1 MITERQALYRH
12 PPINATSVPMRR
24 ILAVLLATVLI
35 AIPLNFTIENEEP
48 DPPFGP
54 ILMPPNPEVY
64 GSTPAPEFREYPRTR
79 GTRSVG
85 TEEIIVILVEFT
97 DVSHQAS
104 NTQVKFQSL
113 MFSTTP
119 GVSSLH
125 NYYDEVSYG
134 QLSVVG
140 NSTAWYTVPNPMS
153 EYGADS
159 LSGTDDANGAVY
171 RLVTDAVL
179 LADADIDFSEYDND
193 GDGIVDHLAVV
204 HSGQGQESSVN
215 TNAIWSHRW
224 AVVDADM
231 SAPGNQELMV
241 DGVQVYWYTM
251 QSEFSPMGVFAHE
264 FGHDL
269 GLIDLYD
276 TEDDSEGIGP
286 WGLMGGGA
294 WLGSPAGS
302 EPAHPCAWS
311 KIELGWVTPFE
322 VLTPL
327 VAENI
332 PQVETSGVIYKL
344 PIADTPAGEEYFLI
358 ENRQRVG
365 FDSALPG
372 SGLLIWH
379 VDESVDSN
387 DDQFHRR
394 VDLEEA
400 DEVNGEDPT
409 QATDPWFDSEE
420 GFTPTS
426 IPDSGTYAN
435 ARSGWKVRNIST
447 SNTTMTADITREVEN
462 DLAVTAVSSKTIVEV
477 GETLTIRATIEN
489 KGTNNRTDFNVTLTV
504 YNGSYEPQSELFN
517 NTITVSSLLSRAVTN
532 LTWMYTPSD
541 IGKILFEVLADPS
554 DDEIPENN
562 DRIVHST
569 VSTVYFFDDVESG
582 NTIWET
588 NSAGEV
594 YRWEIVDDATTG
606 GGSYSTTHSW
616 KLGFFGDGGGTLPT
630 QRLYLQTANISVP
643 GSDTVYLSF
652 FHKYFLGER
661 QGFAISK
668 TDRSNVLISVDG
680 GAWMILETFE
690 FSQNTWELSNYPIS
704 SYISPAGSDVR
715 VRFDIYV
722 RVLPKS
728 GGWWIDDIALMTSPP
743 QEGLVL
749 RIYEDTDSVNPGG
762 YAGFLLKL
770 TNVGDTTDTFRFGID
785 VLITGWSA
793 YLSQNA
799 SDVQPVG
806 NFEMSLGR
814 DEEAILFLTIQT
826 AEDTPRGTEHIAT
839 LTAASM
845 RDTRKEDAV
854 AFTTVI
860 RQDPLFELLMKA
872 LYYGI
877 IFLIVLVVVA
887 VIVNALRQ
895 HKNKPKYPGY

>member
-1 MITERQALYRH
+1 
-12 PPINATSVPMRR
+12 MRR

-134 QLSVVG
+134 DLSVVG
-140 NSTAWYTVPNPMS
+140 NSSAWYTVSNPMS

-159 LSGTDDANGAVY
+159 LSGTDDANGPVY

-179 LADADIDFSEYDND
+179 LADADIDFSDYDND

-204 HSGQGQESSVN
+204 HAGQGQESSPN
-215 TNAIWSHRW
+215 TNTIWSHRW
-224 AVVDADM
+224 AVVDADV

-251 QSEFSPMGVFAHE
+251 QSESSPMGVFAHE

-311 KIELGWVTPFE
+311 KIELGWVVPFE

-327 VAENI
+327 VAEDI
-332 PQVETSGVIYKL
+332 PQVETSGAIYKL

-387 DDQFHRR
+387 DNQFHRR

-400 DEVNGEDPT
+400 DEVNGENPT
-409 QATDPWFDSEE
+409 QATDPWSDSEE

-435 ARSGWKVRNIST
+435 VRSGWKVRNIST
-447 SNTTMTADITREVEN
+447 SNTTMTADITREVED
-462 DLAVTAVSSKTIVEV
+462 DLAVTAVTSKTTAEV

-504 YNGSYEPQSELFN
+504 YDEVYDPQSELFN
-517 NTITVSSLLSRAVTN
+517 NTIIVSSLLSRAVTN
-532 LTWMYTPSD
+532 LTWMYTPSAV
-541 IGKILFEVLADPS
+541 GKVLFEVLVDPS

-569 VSTVYFFDDVESG
+569 VSTVHFFDDVESG
-582 NTIWET
+582 NGTWET
-588 NSAGEV
+588 NSAGKSF
-594 YRWEIVDDATTG
+594 RWEIVDDADAG
-606 GGSYSTTHSW
+606 GGSHSPTHSW
-616 KLGFFGDGGGTLPT
+616 KLGYFENGTGTLIT
-630 QRLYLQTANISVP
+630 QRLYLQTDNISVP
-643 GSDTVYLSF
+643 GGGIVYLSF
-652 FHKYFLGER
+652 FHKYFLGELQER

-680 GAWMILETFE
+680 GAWMTLETFE

-715 VRFDIYV
+715 IRFDIYV

-806 NFEMSLGR
+806 DFEMSLGR
-814 DEEAILFLTIQT
+814 DEEAIIFLTIQT
-826 AEDTPRGTEHIAT
+826 AEDTPRGTEHLAT

-845 RDTRKEDAV
+845 GDTSKEDAV

-860 RQDPLFELLMKA
+860 RQDPLFELLMRA

-887 VIVNALRQ
+887 VIVNVLRQ
-895 HKNKPKYPGY
+895 RKNKPKYPGY

>member
-1 MITERQALYRH
+1 
-12 PPINATSVPMRR
+12 MRR

-35 AIPLNFTIENEEP
+35 AISLNFTTVNEEP

-54 ILMPPNPEVY
+54 ILTPPNPEVH
-64 GSTPAPEFREYPRTR
+64 GSMPAPEFKEYPRTR

-97 DVSHQAS
+97 DVSHHAS
-104 NTQVKFQSL
+104 NTQAKFQSL

-125 NYYDEVSYG
+125 NYYDETSYG

-140 NSTAWYTVPNPMS
+140 NSSAWYQVSNPMS

-159 LSGTDDANGAVY
+159 LSGTDNANGAVY
-171 RLVTDAVL
+171 RLVTHAVL

-204 HSGQGQESSVN
+204 HAGQGQESSIDTN
-215 TNAIWSHRW
+215 TIWSHRW

-251 QSEFSPMGVFAHE
+251 QSESSPMGVFAHE

-276 TEDDSEGIGP
+276 TEGDSEGIGQ
-286 WGLMGGGA
+286 WGLMGQGA

-311 KIELGWVTPFE
+311 KIELGWVVPFE

-327 VAENI
+327 EAEAI
-332 PQVETSGVIYKL
+332 PQVETSPVIYKL

-387 DDQFHRR
+387 DDQFHRK

-400 DEVNGEDPT
+400 DEANGENPT

-426 IPDSGTYAN
+426 VPDSSTYAN
-435 ARSGWKVRNIST
+435 VRSGWKVRNISPSDT
-447 SNTTMTADITREVEN
+447 VIIADITREVED
-462 DLAVTAVSSKTIVEV
+462 DLAVTAVSSKTIAEV
-477 GETLTIRATIEN
+477 GELLTIRAAIEN
-489 KGTNNRTDFNVTLTV
+489 RGTNNRTDFNVTLTV
-504 YNGSYEPQSELFN
+504 YDGSYQPQSEVYN

-532 LTWMYTPSD
+532 LTWTYTPSD
-541 IGKILFEVLADPS
+541 TGKILFEVLVDPAG
-554 DDEIPENN
+554 DEIPENN

-569 VSTVYFFDDVESG
+569 VSVVHFFDDVESG

-594 YRWEIVDDATTG
+594 YRWEIVDDAMTG
-606 GGSYSTTHSW
+606 GGSHSPTHSW
-616 KLGFFGDGGGTLPT
+616 KFGFFGDGTGTLPT
-630 QRLYLQTANISVP
+630 QPLYLQTTNISVP
-643 GSDTVYLSF
+643 GNGTAHLGF
-652 FHKYFLGER
+652 FHKYFLGELQER
-661 QGFAISK
+661 EGFTIRK
-668 TDRSNVLISVDG
+668 TDRGDVLISVDWG
-680 GAWMILETFE
+680 TWLLLERFE
-690 FSQNTWELSNYPIS
+690 FSQNSWELSLYDIS
-704 SYISPAGSDVR
+704 SYISPAGSEVR
-715 VRFDIYV
+715 IRLEINVS
-722 RVLPKS
+722 VLPKS
-728 GGWWIDDIALMTSPP
+728 GGWWIDDIALLASPP
-743 QEGLVL
+743 EEGLVL

-785 VLITGWSA
+785 VLISGWSA

-806 NFEMSLGR
+806 DFQMRLRR

-826 AEDTPRGTEHIAT
+826 AEDTPRGTKHEAT
-839 LTAASM
+839 LTATSM
-845 RDTRKEDAV
+845 ADTSKRDDV

-860 RQDPLFELLMKA
+860 MEDPLFELLMKA
-872 LYYGI
+872 FYFGI

-887 VIVNALRQ
+887 IIVNALRQ
-895 HKNKPKYPGY
+895 HKNKPKYPDY